1 LRDEAYVRAVNNV
14 EKVVH
19 AVAPTFSDVDRATLQ
34 FNIFLLKMMPYYTGI
49 PRKPQDDR

>member
-1 LRDEAYVRAVNNV
+1 MRDEAYVRAVNNV

-19 AVAPTFSDVDRATLQ
+19 AIAPSFSDADRATLQ

-49 PRKPQDDR
+49 PRKQNDN